1 MKRKESHLMV
11 EFTRIWFSCFHEL
24 VLMMINIRPWTY
36 LTMQPC
42 PRFPCQPPPPSP
54 CACQDFRLLALCGL
68 SSLKSTNQTLS
79 STTPSSGATPK
90 APLHSLFFVQ
100 LDEVKLRQ
108 PRWVHLHILAKSVVK
123 NESWFTVNCGVVW
136 DSWGGVEVGVL
147 LSFVCYE
154 CIDSSILGEGVPATA
169 RVWWDDGVQCCLGLV
184 VVHVRKGEL
193 ELPRQVMMKYL
204 GDVSW
209 TVMVSMYAQAKRS
222 REPLELFRE
231 IRDVRVRPTDV
242 VTMVSVMLLMSLLL
256 LLSENFRFAPGVTTK
271 PLQAPG

>member
-1 MKRKESHLMV
+1 
-11 EFTRIWFSCFHEL
+11 
-24 VLMMINIRPWTY
+24 
-36 LTMQPC
+36 MQPC

-100 LDEVKLRQ
+100 LDE
-108 PRWVHLHILAKSVVK
+108 
-123 NESWFTVNCGVVW
+123 
-136 DSWGGVEVGVL
+136 
-147 LSFVCYE
+147 
-154 CIDSSILGEGVPATA
+154 
-169 RVWWDDGVQCCLGLV
+169 
-184 VVHVRKGEL
+184 GEL